1 MACPLRPLCSKVHKL
16 LSVNHRAPAYTGM
29 TPDHRQDKLIR
40 YTPEK
45 EVLMFVTILCS
56 YPLIADK
63 LLVTNSL
70 VRFVV

>member
-1 MACPLRPLCSKVHKL
+1 MVCPLRPLCSKVHKL